1 MKKLIIAI
9 FCIVL
14 ALICYCLLISF
25 RMIGP
30 ILDLLKVYWG
40 QIGIAIVVGIVV
52 KIISWI
58 FKRARTKIAQPI
70 QTILQRDCKECNGN
84 GYVICK
90 TCDGSGNVT
99 KEVSIVGK
107 CSVCKGSGLVKTTCP
122 SCHGTKKVH
131 RTLRFEILG
140 AESKVYGIL
149 FWPRTQTI
157 TVKVRNLDEKEG
169 KFTALVTL
177 RDQSQSSKSE
187 SIFISPGSIRD
198 IKVTFRMDRWEG
210 YTPTYDVQA
219 ETLPFTCPTCGGEG
233 SYFRPCITCNG
244 TGEIRE
250 TKQQI
255 EVCPSCGGSK
265 QFLCQTCKGVGKVSR
280 F

>member
-1 MKKLIIAI
+1 
-9 FCIVL
+9 
-14 ALICYCLLISF
+14 
-25 RMIGP
+25 MIEP
-30 ILDLLKVYWG
+30 ILDLLKIYWG
-40 QIGIAIVVGIVV
+40 PISIAIVATIVT
-52 KIISWI
+52 KILSWI

-70 QTILQRDCKECNGN
+70 QTILQRDCEKCNGT

-99 KEVSIVGK
+99 KDVSIVGK
-107 CSVCKGSGLVKTTCP
+107 CNVCKGSRLIKTTCP
-122 SCHGTKKVH
+122 TCSGTKKVH
-131 RTLRFEILG
+131 RTLRFEILD
-140 AESKVYGIL
+140 AESKVDGIL

-169 KFTALVTL
+169 KFTALATL
-177 RDQSQSSKSE
+177 KDKSQSSKSK
-187 SIFISPGSIRD
+187 SIFISPGSIRN
-198 IKVTFRMDRWEG
+198 IQVIFPADRWEG
-210 YTPTYDVQA
+210 YASTYDAQA

-244 TGEIRE
+244 TGETRE

-255 EVCPSCGGSK
+255 EVCPGCGGSK
-265 QFLCQTCKGVGKVSR
+265 QFLCQACKGVGKVSR